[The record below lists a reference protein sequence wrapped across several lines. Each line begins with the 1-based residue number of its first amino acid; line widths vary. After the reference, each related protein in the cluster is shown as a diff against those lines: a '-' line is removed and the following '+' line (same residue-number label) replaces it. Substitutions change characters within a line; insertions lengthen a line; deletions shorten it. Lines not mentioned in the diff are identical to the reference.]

1 VVQVT
6 GVADNA
12 GARGGSTIVFF
23 FRATSG
29 ITGSEEVALAYDVL
43 IDQSNCDAG
52 GDGFKNRS
60 HL

>member
-6 GVADNA
+6 GVTHNA
-12 GARGGSTIVFF
+12 GTRGGSAIVFF
-23 FRATSG
+23 CGATSG
-29 ITGSEEVALAYDVL
+29 VTGSKDVALVYDVL

>member
-6 GVADNA
+6 GVTHNT
-12 GARGGSTIVFF
+12 GARGGSAIVFF
-23 FRATSG
+23 FGATNG
-29 ITGSEEVALAYDVL
+29 VTRSEDVTFAYDVL

>member
-6 GVADNA
+6 GVTHNA
-12 GARGGSTIVFF
+12 GARGGSAVVILFVTTGGV
-23 FRATSG
+23 A
-29 ITGSEEVALAYDVL
+29 GSEDVALAYDVL